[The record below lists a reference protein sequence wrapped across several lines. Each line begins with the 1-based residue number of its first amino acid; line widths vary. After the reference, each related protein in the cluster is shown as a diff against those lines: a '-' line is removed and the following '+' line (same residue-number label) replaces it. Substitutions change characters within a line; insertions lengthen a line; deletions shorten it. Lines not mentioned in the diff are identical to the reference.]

1 MKNVERVLLTTGK
14 VSAEAI
20 KNALARYDDPED
32 NGVWRSFT
40 ASGDLTEKEVF
51 QALAKSMGME
61 FVDVRTLNPPA
72 EVISSVP
79 AKLCRD
85 EGLAPIAIQG
95 KYLFVGLTDPSNLQ
109 AIDTIQ
115 ASSPYT
121 VVTKV
126 IAPSALQTILNRF
139 YRQDDEIDALSEEL
153 ADASEEDE
161 TETTSDIF
169 NSSDDESPVVRF
181 VNLII
186 AQAIRDRASDVHVEP
201 SATELTVRYRIDG
214 VLHTSQRADRGIQR
228 GIISRLKVMANIDIA
243 ERRVPQDGRLTIN
256 HAGRKIDIRMTTLPT
271 VWGEKIVMRILD
283 GSGLVSNIK
292 ALEMSETNEARFR
305 SSVTKP
311 HGLVLITGPTGSGKS
326 SSLYAVL
333 DEVTSPAMSVVTV
346 EDPIE
351 KKMTGVSQV
360 QVNNTAG
367 LTFARALR
375 SILRADP
382 DVVLI
387 GEIRDEE
394 TAKIA
399 IDASMTGHLVLSTL
413 HTNGAPEAAA
423 RLTEMGV
430 EPYLVGSAVSCVVAQ
445 RLARRLCEDCKRP
458 VEIDEEIL
466 KRVAFPEEFAG
477 TTFYEPVGCNSCSGG
492 YKGRIALT
500 EVMEISEAIERH
512 VVAGDS
518 ARTIR
523 KTAEA
528 EGLVSLRN
536 DGFLK
541 VARGIT
547 TVKEVLRVTN

>member
-1 MKNVERVLLTTGK
+1 
-14 VSAEAI
+14 
-20 KNALARYDDPED
+20 
-32 NGVWRSFT
+32 
-40 ASGDLTEKEVF
+40 
-51 QALAKSMGME
+51 
-61 FVDVRTLNPPA
+61 
-72 EVISSVP
+72 
-79 AKLCRD
+79 
-85 EGLAPIAIQG
+85 
-95 KYLFVGLTDPSNLQ
+95 
-109 AIDTIQ
+109 
-115 ASSPYT
+115 
-121 VVTKV
+121 
-126 IAPSALQTILNRF
+126 
-139 YRQDDEIDALSEEL
+139 
-153 ADASEEDE
+153 
-161 TETTSDIF
+161 
-169 NSSDDESPVVRF
+169 
-181 VNLII
+181 
-186 AQAIRDRASDVHVEP
+186 
-201 SATELTVRYRIDG
+201 
-214 VLHTSQRADRGIQR
+214 
-228 GIISRLKVMANIDIA
+228 
-243 ERRVPQDGRLTIN
+243 
-256 HAGRKIDIRMTTLPT
+256 
-271 VWGEKIVMRILD
+271 
-283 GSGLVSNIK
+283 
-292 ALEMSETNEARFR
+292 
-305 SSVTKP
+305 
-311 HGLVLITGPTGSGKS
+311 
-326 SSLYAVL
+326 
-333 DEVTSPAMSVVTV
+333 MSVVTV

-458 VEIDEEIL
+458 VEIDDEIL
-466 KRVAFPEEFAG
+466 KSVKFPKEFEG

-500 EVMEISEAIERH
+500 EVMEISEAIEKH
-512 VVAGDS
+512 VVAGDP
-518 ARTIR
+518 ARAIR